1 MQSVVEQ
8 QRSLF
13 SSLIRRCSSILSLKS
28 LHAHLIRE
36 GLDQDEFLVS
46 KILQASA
53 VSLSGQMDYAHLVF
67 SRIPNPNLFVYN
79 TMLHGYSRS
88 NSAVCAIS
96 LYKRMHA
103 SGPRANS
110 FTAAFV
116 MKVCSRLVRVVE
128 GNEICAQVLKTG
140 LDSDLTVANGI
151 LKWAVACGELNDA
164 RKMFDAM
171 IERDC
176 ASWSTVIAGYSQ
188 NGMPR
193 EALALFRYM
202 QRSSAE
208 IDGFTLAS
216 VLGVCAQLGSLD
228 LGRWV
233 HAYIDKHDVPVDVV
247 LGTSLVDM
255 YSKCG
260 GLNEALSVFYD
271 MPEKDVLAWSSMIG
285 GLAIHGCGEKAL
297 QIFSQM
303 KGSNLKPN
311 CVTFTSVLFAC
322 SHSGLL
328 EEGKFHFDSMSRK
341 YGIVP
346 QIEHYGCM
354 VDLFCRAGQTR
365 EAYDFIMSMPIK
377 PNEVLWRTL
386 LTSCRIHGDVEL
398 SSCISKHLLELDP
411 HGGENYVLVSNV
423 YASSGRWSDVTRVRG
438 LMKRRKV
445 EKEHGYSMIE
455 LNNTFHEFV
464 MGDESH
470 PHTAD
475 IYEMLDKM
483 NMKLKNEGYVAST
496 ADVLHDI
503 DEEEKENALGLH
515 SERLAI
521 AFGILRTPDN
531 QPLRIIK
538 NLRVCSDC
546 HLVIKLISRAYSR
559 EITVR
564 DRVRFHHFKHGKCSC
579 KDYW

>member
-8 QRSLF
+8 RRSLF

-28 LHAHLIRE
+28 LHALLIRE
-36 GLDQDEFLVS
+36 GLDQDGFLAS
-46 KILQASA
+46 KLLQASA
-53 VSLSGQMDYAHLVF
+53 VSFSGHMDYAHLVF
-67 SRIPNPNLFVYN
+67 SRMPNPNLFVYN
-79 TMLHGYSRS
+79 TMLQGYSRS
-88 NSAVCAIS
+88 NSAICAIS
-96 LYKRMHA
+96 LYRRIHG
-103 SGPRANS
+103 SGLRGNS

-116 MKVCSRLVRVVE
+116 LKVCGRLVRVVE
-128 GNEICAQVLKTG
+128 GNEIRAQVLKMG
-140 LDSDLTVANGI
+140 LDSDLAVANGI
-151 LKWAVACGELNDA
+151 LKWAVACGRLDEA
-164 RKMFDAM
+164 RKIFDEMA
-171 IERDC
+171 ERDP

-193 EALALFRYM
+193 DALALFREM
-202 QRSSAE
+202 QRSSME
-208 IDGFTLAS
+208 VDGFTLAS
-216 VLGVCAQLGSLD
+216 VLGACAQLGSLD

-260 GLNEALSVFYD
+260 GLAEALKVFNN
-271 MPEKDVLAWSSMIG
+271 MPEKDALAWSSMIG
-285 GLAIHGCGEKAL
+285 GLAIHGLGERAL
-297 QIFSQM
+297 EIFAQM
-303 KGSNLKPN
+303 KRSNLRPN

-341 YGIVP
+341 YGIAP

-354 VDLFCRAGQTR
+354 VDLLCRAGQTQ

-377 PNEVLWRTL
+377 PNEVLWRAL
-386 LTSCRIHGDVEL
+386 LNCCRIHGDVEL

-411 HGGENYVLVSNV
+411 HGGDNYVLVSNV

-438 LMKRRKV
+438 LMKKRKA

-470 PHTAD
+470 PHTAE

-483 NMKLKNEGYVAST
+483 NVKLKSEGYVATT

-521 AFGILRTPDN
+521 AFGILQTSDN
-531 QPLRIIK
+531 QPLRVIK
-538 NLRVCSDC
+538 NLRVCGDC
-546 HLVIKLISRAYSR
+546 HSVIKLLSRVYSR
-559 EITVR
+559 VITVR
-564 DRVRFHHFKHGKCSC
+564 DRVRFHHFKQGQCSC